1 MFKLMGRF
9 PAVVWVIIWGTFLSR
24 FTYFM
29 VWPFLAVLLYRQFGM
44 SEGEVGLIL
53 GLGALSGTTSGLWI
67 GHLSDRIGRSKIIL
81 TGCGLGVL
89 AFLSMATAHQVYS
102 YIFGIMATGI
112 SRALLEPPGK
122 ALISDAIEDIPVRE
136 MAFHLR
142 YYVLNLGAAAGPV
155 VGLTFGLVGQQ
166 QTFLLTA
173 LSFVLYMVA
182 LIVVLRRDMREVV
195 PSSKSVAGG
204 LAATM
209 ALLMQDRAFL
219 LLVLANILVM
229 LCYAQLEAPLL
240 QYLSLAG
247 ADYAVSLMTWLVV
260 ANAATILCLQF
271 PLLKLMR
278 LWPLDTRI
286 NVSLMFFALA
296 FIMFLLI
303 PPESAGLWI
312 LAVVV
317 LSAGEVVLF
326 PTLGLK
332 IDRLAPA
339 HLKGSYFGA
348 AGLYGYGYALGPIVG
363 GFLLQY
369 YGGQVLWGT
378 MFLLVMLALV
388 LVYRSRNAPRPVFE
402 TELTASQ

>member
-9 PAVVWVIIWGTFLSR
+9 PAVVWVIICGTFLSR

-29 VWPFLAVLLYRQFGM
+29 IWPFLAVLLYRQFGM
-44 SEGEVGLIL
+44 SEGQVGLIL
-53 GLGALSGTTSGLWI
+53 GLGSLSGTTIGLWI

-81 TGCGLGVL
+81 AGCGLGVL
-89 AFLSMATAHQVYS
+89 AFLAMATAEHVYS

-112 SRALLEPPGK
+112 SRAMLEPPGK

-136 MAFHLR
+136 LAFHLR
-142 YYVLNLGAAAGPV
+142 YYLLNLGAAAGPV

-173 LSFVLYMVA
+173 VSFVLYMVG
-182 LIVVLRRDMREVV
+182 LMVVFKRHKPDTPQPAR
-195 PSSKSVAGG
+195 SATGG
-204 LAATM
+204 LAATVS
-209 ALLMQDRAFL
+209 LLMQDRAFL

-229 LCYAQLEAPLL
+229 LCYAQIDAPLL

-247 ADYAVSLMTWLVV
+247 TDYAVSLVTWLVV

-303 PPESAGLWI
+303 PPESARLWI
-312 LAVVV
+312 VAVVV

-348 AGLYGYGYALGPIVG
+348 AGLYGYGYALGPVVG

-369 YGGQVLWGT
+369 FGGQVLWGT
-378 MFLLVMLALV
+378 MFLLVLLALV
-388 LVYRSRNAPRPVFE
+388 LVHRSRNAARPVFE
-402 TELTASQ
+402 TELTVSQ